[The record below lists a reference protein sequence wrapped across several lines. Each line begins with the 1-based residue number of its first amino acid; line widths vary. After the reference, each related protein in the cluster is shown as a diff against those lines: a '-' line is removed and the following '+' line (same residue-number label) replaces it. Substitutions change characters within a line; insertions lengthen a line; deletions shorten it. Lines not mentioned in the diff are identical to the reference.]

1 MSSKSSGAVVATE
14 GFILWVYC
22 SVGES
27 SCFGGYFD
35 RVTFRPAFSIFAFT
49 DGITLVSFAFR
60 LWAIVCT
67 WRWFVCRLECKKKS
81 LSICILVVYSLS
93 LHWQGERA
101 SVSLFSAPL
110 PWKDNSAQRALQ
122 KGLFRLL
129 TRAEWHAKCG
139 SFASSF
145 GPDENRMP
153 IFRFSRNIFCT
164 YPFKSFQMSCRVFSC
179 FE

>member
-1 MSSKSSGAVVATE
+1 MSSKSSCAVVATE
-14 GFILWVYC
+14 GFILWVHC

-93 LHWQGERA
+93 LHWQGKHVGA
-101 SVSLFSAPL
+101 SLFLAPPPL
-110 PWKDNSAQRALQ
+110 KVAFPCRGVL
-122 KGLFRLL
+122 
-129 TRAEWHAKCG
+129 
-139 SFASSF
+139 F
-145 GPDENRMP
+145 GPSGLVKWPLSHFRSARTSFWVCPFCNVGRGWWENWWTRWG
-153 IFRFSRNIFCT
+153 
-164 YPFKSFQMSCRVFSC
+164 
-179 FE
+179 

>member
-14 GFILWVYC
+14 GFILWVHC

-93 LHWQGERA
+93 LHWQGKHVGA
-101 SVSLFSAPL
+101 SLFLAPPSPEGGISL
-110 PWKDNSAQRALQ
+110 SWSVVWLKWPCQMA
-122 KGLFRLL
+122 
-129 TRAEWHAKCG
+129 
-139 SFASSF
+139 SFTFSF
-145 GPDENRMP
+145 GPNELLSVPVLQCRSGWVGKLMDPMGLIR
-153 IFRFSRNIFCT
+153 
-164 YPFKSFQMSCRVFSC
+164 QMG
-179 FE
+179 